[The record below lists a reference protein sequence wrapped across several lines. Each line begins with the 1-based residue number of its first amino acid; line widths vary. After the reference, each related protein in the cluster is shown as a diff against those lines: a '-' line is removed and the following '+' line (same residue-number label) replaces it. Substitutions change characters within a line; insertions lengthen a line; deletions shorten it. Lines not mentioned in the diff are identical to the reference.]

1 MPDSQPWK
9 RLIADQPR
17 ANTEVPLNYTK
28 DEAHVEF
35 TRWSKSY
42 DRSILQTLLFGP
54 SRRALLKR
62 IQDQKIE
69 SPKILDIGSGTGQF
83 PEVLYHALPEARV
96 WALDLVRGML
106 EGGNRR
112 WQQYADRIV
121 PVQGDSESLPFES
134 GSFDVLTCANS
145 FHHYPNQAKA
155 VAEMCR
161 VLKPGG
167 CLMLIDGYRDAPWGW
182 FIYDL
187 CVASIEGNVH
197 HASAKE
203 VQAMMTSAGF
213 GTVDQFR
220 HRGPAPFLFTLAR
233 KPESKLPRPH
243 LMTVGKIEPA
253 SAKRQ
258 AS

>member
-1 MPDSQPWK
+1 MDVDDHPP
-9 RLIADQPR
+9 ITG
-17 ANTEVPLNYTK
+17 NTEVPLSYTK

-54 SRRALLKR
+54 SRKALLKR
-62 IQDQKIE
+62 IREQKLE
-69 SPKILDIGSGTGQF
+69 SPRILDIGCGTGQF
-83 PEVLYHALPEARV
+83 PELLFHEVPGSKI

-106 EGGNRR
+106 EGGNER
-112 WQQYADRIV
+112 WNHYGSRVV
-121 PVQGDSESLPFES
+121 PVQGDSENLPFET
-134 GSFDVLTCANS
+134 GTFDILTCANS

-187 CVASIEGNVH
+187 CVATVEGNVH
-197 HASAKE
+197 HASARE
-203 VQAMMTSAGF
+203 IQAMMGSAGF
-213 GTVDQFR
+213 GKVDQFR
-220 HRGPAPFLFTLAR
+220 HRGPAPFLLTLAR
-233 KPESKLPRPH
+233 KPETKLPRPH
-243 LMTVGKIEPA
+243 ILNMGKPEEA
-253 SAKRQ
+253 GLKRQ